1 MAEKRLYTVDSV
13 AGGTANLVDEEGRA
27 VSVSVYLLPRGAVGG
42 IVVRVSVSD
51 DGTHDWATSTADA
64 AETTRRRSSQQQ
76 ILREE
81 SERESGGHEGP

>member
-1 MAEKRLYTVDSV
+1 MAEERLYTVDAVSD
-13 AGGTANLVDEEGRA
+13 GTASLIDEEGRA

-64 AETTRRRSSQQQ
+64 AETTRRRSSQQK
-76 ILREE
+76 LLHDEL
-81 SERESGGHEGP
+81 ERDSGGHEGS